1 MYYSNGFDSAY
12 EELITFYP
20 AFYRDVFEM
29 RAILEAEGK
38 IVDEATATING
49 VIENSFVESADEAT
63 ITRLEAWLHLQTD
76 KSRPLEERRRLVYS
90 FFVGFGK
97 LSASKLKEAL
107 RAFTGADSNIYFK
120 PTDEAGN
127 NTLIIEMER
136 GENSDIS
143 YSDIKTVLD
152 KKIPAHIAYK
162 AFVTY
167 SAAVAISKRRTH
179 YKHEYRL
186 CGLEPDIALL
196 GKKQTKTSV
205 TESDAAAESYGTDY
219 RYCGTALAGNV

>member
-38 IVDEATATING
+38 VIDKATATING

-63 ITRLEAWLHLQTD
+63 ITRLEAWLHLETE
-76 KSRPLEERRRLVYS
+76 KNRPLEERRRLVYS

-127 NTLIIEMER
+127 NTLIIEMQR

-143 YSDIKTVLD
+143 YTDIDTVLA

-162 AFVTY
+162 AYVTY
-167 SAAVAISKRRTH
+167 TSAVVISRRRTH

-196 GKKQTKTSV
+196 GKKQARSSV
-205 TESDAAAESYGTDY
+205 TETDAAAESYGADY

>member
-38 IVDEATATING
+38 IIDDATATING
-49 VIENSFVESADEAT
+49 VIENSFVESADEAM
-63 ITRLEAWLHLQTD
+63 ITRLEAWLHLDTD

-97 LSASKLKEAL
+97 LSASKLKESL
-107 RAFTGADSNIYFK
+107 RAFTGADSNIYFA
-120 PTDEAGN
+120 PTDKAGN
-127 NTLIIEMER
+127 NTLIIEMQR
-136 GENSDIS
+136 GENADIS
-143 YSDIKTVLD
+143 YSDIETVLA
-152 KKIPAHIAYK
+152 KKIPAHIAYQ

-167 SAAVAISKRRTH
+167 TASAVVSRRRTH

-186 CGLEPDIALL
+186 SGLEPDIALL
-196 GKKQTKTSV
+196 GKKQTKSSV
-205 TESDAAAESYGTDY
+205 TETDAAAESYGTNY
-219 RYCGTALAGNV
+219 LYCGTAVAGNV

>member
-20 AFYRDVFEM
+20 VFYRDVFEM

-76 KSRPLEERRRLVYS
+76 TS
-90 FFVGFGK
+90 
-97 LSASKLKEAL
+97 
-107 RAFTGADSNIYFK
+107 ADSNIYFK

-127 NTLIIEMER
+127 NTLIIEMGR
-136 GENSDIS
+136 GENADIS

-167 SAAVAISKRRTH
+167 SAAIAISKRRAH

-186 CGLEPDIALL
+186 CGLEPEIALL